1 MLKFKLFFKLH
12 YIKKSQDQ
20 IKYMDTLR
28 IFRGA
33 TSFRRVLYLSNH
45 RERRGRSIVVF
56 ELTKLFWQLG
66 WKNFHSTW
74 HKY

>member
-1 MLKFKLFFKLH
+1 MSFDEEAIGEETWCWGGTPLLKFKLFFKLH

-45 RERRGRSIVVF
+45 REEGA
-56 ELTKLFWQLG
+56 
-66 WKNFHSTW
+66 
-74 HKY
+74 